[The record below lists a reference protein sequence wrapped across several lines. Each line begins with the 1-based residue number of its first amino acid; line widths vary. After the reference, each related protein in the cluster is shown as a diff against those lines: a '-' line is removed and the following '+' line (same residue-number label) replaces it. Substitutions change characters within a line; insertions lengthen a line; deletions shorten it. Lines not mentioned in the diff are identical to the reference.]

1 MASCAGVPPS
11 PSPNP
16 LVSERSPDDLTRG
29 DLRLLAQLAR
39 QPGWFQELPD
49 GVRRG
54 VMIKLIAVLN
64 KPDMRTREL
73 VSVAKVMASLEKN
86 DLERGKLLVRV
97 AIEEEDDGVDG

>member
-1 MASCAGVPPS
+1 M
-11 PSPNP
+11 
-16 LVSERSPDDLTRG
+16 SERPQDDLTRG

-54 VMIKLIAVLN
+54 VMAKLIGVLN

-73 VSVAKVMASLEKN
+73 VSIAKVMASLEKN

-97 AIEEEDDGVDG
+97 AIEEDDDGVDV

>member
-1 MASCAGVPPS
+1 M
-11 PSPNP
+11 
-16 LVSERSPDDLTRG
+16 SERPQDDLTRG

-39 QPGWFQELPD
+39 QPGPLSSQELPD

-54 VMIKLIAVLN
+54 VMVKLIAVLN

-86 DLERGKLLVRV
+86 DLERGKLLVGV
-97 AIEEEDDGVDG
+97 AIEDEDDGVDG